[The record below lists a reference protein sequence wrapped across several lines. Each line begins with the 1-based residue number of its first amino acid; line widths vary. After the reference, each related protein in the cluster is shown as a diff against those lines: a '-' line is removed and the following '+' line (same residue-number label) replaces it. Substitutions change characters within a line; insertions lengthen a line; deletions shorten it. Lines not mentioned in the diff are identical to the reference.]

1 MSKRRVSTTI
11 SIKHWELLK
20 KYTEKYETQQKV
32 LELAL
37 ESLEKEKEKQSSV
50 LSPEEQVWLRMR
62 ELNVVCLLHKDLFR
76 ELSRTADVERFDKL
90 LTKLRWA
97 EYGVVVYN
105 QKPLKECT
113 LKEVMDGLVITI
125 KAEKLLD
132 EIKYT
137 DDGNY
142 YTLRVNHSVVCC
154 GIGYSNSFKLFFEGL
169 FEAYGAKTETK
180 ISENNLFMKIYK
192 S

>member
-1 MSKRRVSTTI
+1 MLKRRVCTTI
-11 SIKHWELLK
+11 SAKHWELLK

-37 ESLEKEKEKQSSV
+37 ESLEKEKQCPV
-50 LSPEEQVWLRMR
+50 LSPEEQVWLCMR
-62 ELNVVCLLHKDLFR
+62 ELNVFCLLHKDLFR
-76 ELSRTADVERFDKL
+76 ELSKTADVERFDKL
-90 LTKLRWA
+90 LTKLRLA
-97 EYGVVVYN
+97 EYGVVLYN
-105 QKPLKECT
+105 QKSLKECT
-113 LKEVMDGLVITI
+113 LKEVMDGLVITT
-125 KAEKLLD
+125 KAGKWLD

-154 GIGYSNSFKLFFEGL
+154 GIGFSNSFKLYFEGL

-180 ISENNLFMKIYK
+180 ISENNIFMKIYK